1 MVVSAY
7 SSKIHSGTVSDSKE
21 RNRIGW
27 SAGFTLRNVG
37 GVGMPA
43 GRRAA
48 ACVMAVCTSRAAPSR
63 SRLRLNWSVICV
75 EPMAFVDVIESN
87 PAIVENCRS
96 SGVATAEDMVS
107 GLAPGRL
114 AETKIV
120 GTSTVGRTQTP
131 SIRYALAANSAM
143 AAQKCVGGTRR
154 RIKSSDIFTTKL
166 PRQPELNLI

>member
-37 GVGMPA
+37 GVGLRA
-43 GRRAA
+43 GRGDA

-63 SRLRLNWSVICV
+63 WRLRLNWSVICV

-96 SGVATAEDMVS
+96 SGVATADDMVS

-114 AETKIV
+114 AETKML
-120 GTSTVGRTQTP
+120 GKSTEGRCLPQSVHNAFARNIGMAP
-131 SIRYALAANSAM
+131 S
-143 AAQKCVGGTRR
+143 
-154 RIKSSDIFTTKL
+154 KS
-166 PRQPELNLI
+166 